1 MPTKERIRATPA
13 ALDELARLRERHGPL
28 LLFLSG
34 GCCEGSSPLCLEQ
47 GELLLGP
54 GDRLLGAVGGV
65 PFYIDVDQDDRWNE
79 PRFLLDLVPGES
91 DTFSLENADRAHFV
105 ARSPDGGRCGL
116 PDRSADHEGER

>member
-1 MPTKERIRATPA
+1 MPAEERITATPA
-13 ALDELARLRERHGPL
+13 ALEELARLRERHGPL

-54 GDRLLGAVGGV
+54 GDRRLGEVAGV
-65 PFYIDVDQDDRWNE
+65 PFYIDADQDDRWNE
-79 PRFLLDLVPGES
+79 PSFLLDLVPGES

-105 ARSPDGGRCGL
+105 ARS
-116 PDRSADHEGER
+116 SACRVAANA